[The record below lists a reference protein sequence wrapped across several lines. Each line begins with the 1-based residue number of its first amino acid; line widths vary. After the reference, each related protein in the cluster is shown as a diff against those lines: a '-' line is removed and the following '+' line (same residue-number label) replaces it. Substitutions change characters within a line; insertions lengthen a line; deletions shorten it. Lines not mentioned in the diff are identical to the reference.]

1 MGRVWVVGNISL
13 DVVLGGI
20 EDFPGWGVEVLIPG
34 YVMRPGGA
42 ATNAALAL
50 TGLGVSNFLV
60 GVVGDDFAG
69 KEVIGKLEK
78 QGVNLSFL
86 DVARNVATGLSVAV
100 THSVTLE
107 RTFLTDLGAQAV
119 LTLGHLENLF
129 SEVRNGDFML
139 LCGYFLSP
147 GIRKGKL
154 LVEILEEFRSK
165 GVKLL
170 LDTGWPTEGFT
181 EEVREEIFS
190 LLPAFD
196 YFLPNRVELQALTG
210 ENLSRIFKNFSGVL
224 IVKKGKE
231 GSQALTASESLIRE
245 AVPFEA
251 KDTIGAGDY
260 FNAGFIF
267 ALLSGENLN
276 RALHIANL
284 VAGYNISTD
293 SARENLIT
301 REKLEE
307 MLSSYSDR

>member
-1 MGRVWVVGNISL
+1 MDRVWVVGNISL

-50 TGLGVSNFLV
+50 TSLGVSNFLV

-69 KEVIGKLEK
+69 KEITRKLEK
-78 QGVNLSFL
+78 QGVDLSFL
-86 DVARNVATGLSVAV
+86 DIARNAATGLSVAV
-100 THSVTLE
+100 THSITLE
-107 RTFLTDLGAQAV
+107 RTFLTDLGAQAM
-119 LTLGHLENLF
+119 LTLSHLEKLL
-129 SEVRNGDFML
+129 SEVGSGDFLL

-147 GIRKGKL
+147 GIRKRKL

-165 GVKLL
+165 EVKLL

-181 EEVREEIFS
+181 REVREEIFS

-196 YFLPNRVELQALTG
+196 YFLPNQVELQALTG
-210 ENLSRIFKNFSGVL
+210 DNLDRIFETFSGTL
-224 IVKKGKE
+224 IVKRGKE
-231 GSQALTASESLIRE
+231 GSQALTASKSLVRK

-267 ALLSGENLN
+267 ALFSGEDLN
-276 RALHIANL
+276 KALHIANL
-284 VAGYNISTD
+284 VAGYNISVD
-293 SARENLIT
+293 SARESLIT
-301 REKLEE
+301 REKLKE
-307 MLSSYSDR
+307 MLSSCSN